1 MSNIFCNSEI
11 AIELDR
17 IIHDDMF
24 KEFLESNLVCQVQYM
39 ILRDYVDSGSL
50 PPRIKK
56 IMNNITTSFI
66 KFKYSNN
73 YEDLSDESITFDSSN
88 SSNYEEL
95 TDESITF
102 DITKLSSIV
111 KEIYPI
117 VYIEIVDHEQ
127 INKVKQLNE
136 LNELKRVNETNRL
149 LQDD

>member
-17 IIHDDMF
+17 IIHDGMF

-102 DITKLSSIV
+102 DITKLSSTV